1 MKKYTVGYKIPHKL
15 TIKEKSSVLFQC
27 IFINGSI
34 ELNSETS

>member
-15 TIKEKSSVLFQC
+15 TIKEKSLVLFQC
-27 IFINGSI
+27 IFINGI

>member
-1 MKKYTVGYKIPHKL
+1 MKKYTVEYKIPQKL

-27 IFINGSI
+27 NFINGI